1 MKRTTC
7 VKYAA
12 AALAGTAV
20 LAACG
25 TESGSGSGAV
35 GEEET
40 KKTPAIAAA
49 IADTR
54 WIPQKVT
61 VDGKDHLLPEE
72 KGSRHGEAEITF
84 KPGAAEPD
92 ISGGDSGGSVG
103 CNSFGADSEIVGDT
117 VKISDLA
124 MTTMGCPGPVG
135 EFEKK
140 FIGVFDNDLKAA
152 IEERDGA
159 RTLTLTSPD
168 GDSITLRDGPAVTP
182 PLKGTRWAVE
192 TTADTKTDTK
202 AYLTLT
208 GDNTVTGSLGCNT
221 FHGRATVRSGT
232 IEFGRLAT
240 TRMVCSGPVMKTE
253 RELTEILSGKV
264 SYQQER
270 DSLTLTTAA
279 GEDLRARAE

>member
-1 MKRTTC
+1 MKRTTY

-35 GEEET
+35 GEGET
-40 KKTPAIAAA
+40 KKAPA

-54 WIPQKVT
+54 WVPQKVT
-61 VDGKDHLLPEE
+61 VDGKDYLLPEV
-72 KGSRHGEAEITF
+72 KGSSREAEIIF
-84 KPGAAEPD
+84 KPGTADPD
-92 ISGGDSGGSVG
+92 VGGGESGGSVG
-103 CNSFGADSEIVGDT
+103 CNSIGADAEIVGDT
-117 VKISDLA
+117 VKISDLV
-124 MTTMGCPGPVG
+124 MTLMGCPGPVE
-135 EFEKK
+135 EFEQK
-140 FIGVFDNDLKAA
+140 FVGVFDNDLKAA
-152 IEERDGA
+152 VQERNGV
-159 RTLTLTSPD
+159 RTLTLTSPE

-182 PLKGTRWAVE
+182 PLKGTRWAIQTE
-192 TTADTKTDTK
+192 TDTK

-208 GDNTVTGSLGCNT
+208 GDNAVTGSLGCNT
-221 FHGRATVRSGT
+221 FHGKATVKGGT

-270 DSLTLTTAA
+270 DSLTLTTAS
-279 GEDLRARAE
+279 GKDLRARAE